1 MKLFCECVAAGKVF
15 HFPTNSKCKH
25 IPRSDLKTRRSIG
38 VLQDNRNI
46 NNRSS
51 TGFMLSRFPGGDNET
66 AISIHRKMLPIQ
78 RNRGVCHSFAQPSSS
93 SGIIKLTKELSYFNF
108 LRCDFHVLLL
118 VHGEKH
124 KSWLGFHC
132 DRTTVAILLHFRLL
146 AISYYSS
153 CSFQQMLPLNR
164 TALMLSSS
172 FIFCLFS

>member
-1 MKLFCECVAAGKVF
+1 MKIGDAARHGFFSFSLSSLFTRGVKAAVKLFCECVADKVF

-25 IPRSDLKTRRSIG
+25 IPRSDLKTRRSRG
-38 VLQDNRNI
+38 VLQDNRSI

-93 SGIIKLTKELSYFNF
+93 SGIIKLTKELSYFHF

-118 VHGEKH
+118 VSGDKH

-132 DRTTVAILLHFRLL
+132 DQNNENEQLWPFYCT
-146 AISYYSS
+146 
-153 CSFQQMLPLNR
+153 
-164 TALMLSSS
+164 
-172 FIFCLFS
+172 FCCWL